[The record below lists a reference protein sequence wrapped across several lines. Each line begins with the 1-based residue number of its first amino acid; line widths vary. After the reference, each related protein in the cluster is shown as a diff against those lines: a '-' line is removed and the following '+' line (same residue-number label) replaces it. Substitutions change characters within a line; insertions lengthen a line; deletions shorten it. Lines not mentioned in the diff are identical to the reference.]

1 VLTVGASDDFET
13 RLKDLIAEHAPT
25 DALERDLVG
34 GRSR

>member
-1 VLTVGASDDFET
+1 MTS
-13 RLKDLIAEHAPT
+13 RPWLKDLIAEDAPT